1 MFTKG
6 GYQTYII
13 KMFRNRKWEQEF
25 LCYQWLNVHEGVAC
39 WNFFFYIQESKGDKS
54 ISKCLIQNGHM

>member
-1 MFTKG
+1 MFRKG

-39 WNFFFYIQESKGDKS
+39 WNFFTCRKLREIKVLE
-54 ISKCLIQNGHM
+54 NV